1 MLSIILY
8 RLISLSTLVAQ
19 ADDQVGT
26 NSRDEPMKD
35 AMAFRIPVERE
46 DIVVLGSDGL
56 IDNLVSC
63 PALSSE

>member
-8 RLISLSTLVAQ
+8 RLISLSTLFGQ

-63 PALSSE
+63 PALSS